1 MSIADRR
8 KVRNERFLDVRQL
21 KQRESPLQMGAY
33 DKPLERKWTAQ
44 PLAQYKESENPTAE
58 KTSDTMC

>member
-8 KVRNERFLDVRQL
+8 EVRNERVLDVRQL
-21 KQRESPLQMGAY
+21 KQRKSPLQMGAY
-33 DKPLERKWTAQ
+33 DQPLERKWTAQ
-44 PLAQYKESENPTAE
+44 PLAQSQESENLIAE